1 MELSGDH
8 GRLIKWHQP
17 DNFAF
22 VERSRT
28 MKAPV
33 GLLSDRTVLRSKMEG
48 LCPDK
53 FRFIEPRR
61 VYHTIPQSASKTKR
75 TTDRSR
81 WFLSSGGG
89 WSIRNFTS
97 QAPASFR
104 SALVGACLLQT
115 LPGTSTANWK
125 LLITVSEQRL
135 VLRRP
140 FHLFLRNRKSD
151 TSDGQLHYRVHM
163 IANSIPLLHKA

>member
-1 MELSGDH
+1 MLFSDSIAQPAPGRCRFERVWDFPTSILQSKVRVCAAEWSNESPSG
-8 GRLIKWHQP
+8 
-17 DNFAF
+17 AF
-22 VERSRT
+22 KRQN
-28 MKAPV
+28 
-33 GLLSDRTVLRSKMEG
+33 GLRQQMEG

-53 FRFIEPRR
+53 FRVVELSR

-115 LPGTSTANWK
+115 LPGTSAANCK
-125 LLITVSEQRL
+125 LS
-135 VLRRP
+135 
-140 FHLFLRNRKSD
+140 
-151 TSDGQLHYRVHM
+151 
-163 IANSIPLLHKA
+163 A

>member
-1 MELSGDH
+1 MGLSGDH

-53 FRFIEPRR
+53 FRVVELSR
-61 VYHTIPQSASKTKR
+61 VYHTIPQSASKTKKNHR
-75 TTDRSR
+75 LKSMALFCGWRMTHPGLH
-81 WFLSSGGG
+81 FSSSCEFPKCSC
-89 WSIRNFTS
+89 WSTPAPNPARNEYGKLEVVCLVHYFNHLLNKPFS
-97 QAPASFR
+97 VFHIISFFIDDNF
-104 SALVGACLLQT
+104 
-115 LPGTSTANWK
+115 P
-125 LLITVSEQRL
+125 
-135 VLRRP
+135 
-140 FHLFLRNRKSD
+140 
-151 TSDGQLHYRVHM
+151 
-163 IANSIPLLHKA
+163 

>member
-1 MELSGDH
+1 MGLSGDH

-53 FRFIEPRR
+53 FRVVELSR

-89 WSIRNFTS
+89 WSIRDFTS

-125 LLITVSEQRL
+125 LAISYPYNFFSKRLHHFKDNAIRVSEIKSSAL
-135 VLRRP
+135 PKSICSKVEILRFR
-140 FHLFLRNRKSD
+140 
-151 TSDGQLHYRVHM
+151 
-163 IANSIPLLHKA
+163 

>member
-1 MELSGDH
+1 
-8 GRLIKWHQP
+8 
-17 DNFAF
+17 
-22 VERSRT
+22 

-53 FRFIEPRR
+53 FRVVELSR
-61 VYHTIPQSASKTKR
+61 VYHTILQSASKTKR
-75 TTDRSR
+75 TTDQSR

-89 WSIRNFTS
+89 WSIRDFTS
-97 QAPASFR
+97 QAPARFR

-125 LLITVSEQRL
+125 LAISYTYNFLSKRLHHFKDNAIRVSEIKSSAL
-135 VLRRP
+135 PKSICSKVEILRFR
-140 FHLFLRNRKSD
+140 
-151 TSDGQLHYRVHM
+151 
-163 IANSIPLLHKA
+163 

>member
-1 MELSGDH
+1 MELK
-8 GRLIKWHQP
+8 RIEE
-17 DNFAF
+17 FAF

-53 FRFIEPRR
+53 FRVVELSR

-81 WFLSSGGG
+81 WFFSAGEG
-89 WSIRNFTS
+89 WSIRDFTS

-125 LLITVSEQRL
+125 LLITVSEQRS

-140 FHLFLRNRKSD
+140 FHRFLRNRKSD

>member
-1 MELSGDH
+1 
-8 GRLIKWHQP
+8 
-17 DNFAF
+17 
-22 VERSRT
+22 

-53 FRFIEPRR
+53 FRVVELSR

-115 LPGTSTANWK
+115 LPGTSAANWNLS
-125 LLITVSEQRL
+125 LLFINEYWLAAIINFKCITSSSYINTSYFRMNI
-135 VLRRP
+135 
-140 FHLFLRNRKSD
+140 RNNISVII
-151 TSDGQLHYRVHM
+151 TYCIDGKYMM
-163 IANSIPLLHKA
+163 IA